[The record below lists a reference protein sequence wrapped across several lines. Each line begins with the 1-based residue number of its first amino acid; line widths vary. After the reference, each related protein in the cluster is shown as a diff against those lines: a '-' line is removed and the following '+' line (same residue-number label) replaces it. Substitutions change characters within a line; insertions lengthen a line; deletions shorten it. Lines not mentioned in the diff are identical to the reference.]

1 MESSW
6 YQNMYDILDALG
18 GRVEISGPLV
28 FSTSVVRCKRT
39 WKRWQTVEMI
49 GGRSFPYCDLWT
61 LVQTALTLVFTC
73 TGDPLY
79 TFDLNCTLYF
89 WNTAIRIEIPKYTT
103 SNRIVLH
110 IGCFAII
117 LQRFL
122 LLCEIICKHI
132 DHLQPCNSFFGNTLF
147 VMCLHLHGLGLVGW
161 W

>member
-1 MESSW
+1 M
-6 YQNMYDILDALG
+6 LG
-18 GRVEISGPLV
+18 MVELKSV
-28 FSTSVVRCKRT
+28 DHWSFSTRVVRRKRT

-89 WNTAIRIEIPKYTT
+89 WNTAIRIEIPNYST
-103 SNRIVLH
+103 SNRIFLH
-110 IGCFAII
+110 LGCFAII
-117 LQRFL
+117 LQHFF

-132 DHLQPCNSFFGNTLF
+132 DHPCNPATPSLATHFLWCASTCMDLGCWGGGNQYYSL
-147 VMCLHLHGLGLVGW
+147 C
-161 W
+161 